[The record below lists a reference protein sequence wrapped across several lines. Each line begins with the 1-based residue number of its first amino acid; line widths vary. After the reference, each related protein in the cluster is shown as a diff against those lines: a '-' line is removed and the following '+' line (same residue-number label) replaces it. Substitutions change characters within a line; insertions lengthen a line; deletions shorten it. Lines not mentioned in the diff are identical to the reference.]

1 MIIHVVQGERD
12 TVADNRSLG
21 QFKLTDIPAM
31 KAGLARIEVTFQIDA
46 NGQLTVWAKEL
57 TTGKAS
63 QIQVKPSYGLSED
76 EQEKLLKAGFDF
88 AMQDRLQRS
97 LIESQVEAKREL
109 LALASALAEFGF
121 LLTDEQK
128 NTLQTSMADVQQ
140 AIDSA
145 EQAQLET
152 ASAQLKVHSDDF
164 AALIMNQ
171 AVNETMKGTSTADW
185 SN

>member
-1 MIIHVVQGERD
+1 SCFHRWNV
-12 TVADNRSLG
+12 S

-57 TTGKAS
+57 TTGKES

-109 LALASALAEFGF
+109 LALASALA
-121 LLTDEQK
+121 
-128 NTLQTSMADVQQ
+128 
-140 AIDSA
+140 
-145 EQAQLET
+145 
-152 ASAQLKVHSDDF
+152 
-164 AALIMNQ
+164 
-171 AVNETMKGTSTADW
+171 
-185 SN
+185 